1 MAAGTSPQIAGEGIG
16 AETQAHEHGHLTD
29 AETLTAAGELL
40 RAAAESANQTAAIQ
54 TMDLQQQ
61 VARLQ
66 ALLEVSRQVHSTTR
80 EDEVLE
86 TVLRI
91 VVRELEMAGAA
102 FTGSELTY
110 GEAIPEA
117 SEGNPHG
124 IYTYPL
130 DDREGK
136 RMTELIVAPPEGRPI
151 TLYEADFLEGL
162 SLQAAVA
169 LENARNHERNL
180 QWARVQQDLDAARQI
195 QRSLLPQRM
204 PSVTGYSIA
213 VRSQTC
219 YEVGGDYVDI
229 ISLPDGGIL
238 MAVADVAG
246 KGLASAIMATSFRAA
261 FRAMAVTGISL
272 DVLATRMNQHHWL
285 EGEEA
290 RRRYVT
296 AIFLRLDPNKGEV
309 EIVNAG
315 HNPGFVITP
324 NGADGETGGQ
334 VAHQIDAAG
343 TPLGLLPGMTYTS
356 EILPMPQGS
365 RLLFYTDG
373 LTEVF
378 HGEEEFGQDRLLLEF
393 SNTPTGKAD
402 GILEALWVAIHGFS
416 GGGPQE
422 DDMTALVLCHL
433 DPGEVSAPDSSEPKS
448 EIKFDSDCTSMRV
461 SA

>member
-1 MAAGTSPQIAGEGIG
+1 MASGVNPVIG
-16 AETQAHEHGHLTD
+16 AIPDSG
-29 AETLTAAGELL
+29 AATPVSNDC
-40 RAAAESANQTAAIQ
+40 AESAENRDQTI
-54 TMDLQQQ
+54 DLQQQ

-102 FTGSELTY
+102 FTGSGLSY
-110 GEAIPEA
+110 GDAPQVTDVG
-117 SEGNPHG
+117 SRNGV
-124 IYTYPL
+124 YSYPL
-130 DDREGK
+130 ADREGNQ
-136 RMTELIVAPPEGRPI
+136 MTELLVAPPDGRAI
-151 TLYEADFLEGL
+151 TLYEQDFLEGL
-162 SLQAAVA
+162 ALQAAVA

-195 QRSLLPQRM
+195 QRSLLPQKM
-204 PSVTGYSIA
+204 PSIPGFSIA

-229 ISLPDGGIL
+229 IELPEGGLIL
-238 MAVADVAG
+238 AVADVAG

-261 FRAMAVTGISL
+261 FRAMAITGVSL
-272 DVLATRMNQHHWL
+272 DLLAKRMNQHHWQ

-296 AIFLRLDPNKGEV
+296 AIFLRLDQDRGEV

-315 HNPGFVITP
+315 HNPGFVIAP
-324 NGADGETGGQ
+324 DGTRN
-334 VAHQIDAAG
+334 QIQAAG
-343 TPLGLLPGMTYTS
+343 TPLGLLPGMNYRS
-356 EILPMPQGS
+356 VRLPMAPGS

-378 HGEEEFGQDRLLLEF
+378 RDDEEFGQDRLLLEF
-393 SNTPTGKAD
+393 SNTSTLNAD
-402 GILEALWVAIHGFS
+402 GILDALWAAIQGFS

-433 DPGEVSAPDSSEPKS
+433 PTDSDSLASSSEAYRS
-448 EIKFDSDCTSMRV
+448 FAQVTV
-461 SA
+461 